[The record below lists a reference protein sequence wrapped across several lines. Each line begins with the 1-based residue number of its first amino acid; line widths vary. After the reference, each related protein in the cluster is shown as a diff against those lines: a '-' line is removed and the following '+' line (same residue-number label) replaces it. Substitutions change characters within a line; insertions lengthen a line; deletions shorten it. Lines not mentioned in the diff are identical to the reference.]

1 MGGRP
6 LTVTAAP
13 EDPTPA
19 KTGRTLPDAESAVS
33 PMTTGLPFIA
43 SAAMTA
49 PGTGQTAASPAM
61 RDRLLTVTAVPE
73 DPTPAKTGR
82 TSPVAENTGSP
93 MTTDRL
99 SIASAAMTAQ
109 RRNQIAALSAMR
121 GRFLPVSV
129 IPEGRICGKPGQTTP
144 GVKNAAFHGMKDR
157 PLTAGA
163 APADRT

>member
-1 MGGRP
+1 
-6 LTVTAAP
+6 
-13 EDPTPA
+13 
-19 KTGRTLPDAESAVS
+19 
-33 PMTTGLPFIA
+33 
-43 SAAMTA
+43 MTA

-109 RRNQIAALSAMR
+109 RRDQIAALSAMR

-129 IPEGRICGKPGQTTP
+129 IPEGRICGKTGQTTP